1 MCLRSQENVTAETSG
16 EFGEITEEGKVR
28 SKHKDK
34 ALVLRS
40 QYWRETDDKRWMKT
54 FCRTK
59 KSLRSHISNIHIKK
73 LAWGFIWPG
82 YWNSLWSTK
91 QNWTPKDKTWFFFF
105 YIMCWFS
112 HSSHYSLT
120 STKLT
125 AWHKRKTEVQCVPV
139 LSEKHD
145 LIARMTRGSDQ
156 YFHRSVLR
164 KVPNLPGPTNL

>member
-1 MCLRSQENVTAETSG
+1 MCLWSQENVTAETSG

-40 QYWRETDDKRWMKT
+40 QYGRETDDKRWMKT
-54 FCRTK
+54 FIVQNKTKK
-59 KSLRSHISNIHIKK
+59 KSLLSHISNIHIKK

-91 QNWTPKDKTWFFFF
+91 QNLTPKDNTWFF
-105 YIMCWFS
+105 YIMCRFS
-112 HSSHYSLT
+112 HSNHYSLT

-125 AWHKRKTEVQCVPV
+125 TWHKRKTKVQCVPEP
-139 LSEKHD
+139 SEKND
-145 LIARMTRGSDQ
+145 LIAKMTTEEGVTSI
-156 YFHRSVLR
+156 FIGLS
-164 KVPNLPGPTNL
+164 